1 MPSFMGVVNL
11 ITKFE
16 QVFEKIKTHPK
27 KQIAVAVAHDPTVID
42 AVIMADELDIT
53 DYILVGDEKKIIGIS
68 EDAGFDVKVNKI
80 YNETNSIKAVEK
92 AVQLVKSNKADIL
105 MKGFVNTDDFLRGV
119 LNRENGLRTGK
130 IMSHVYVLESSAL
143 KRLLFITDGSVNI
156 YPDLETKCSI
166 ILNSIYLANI
176 FDITDPK
183 VAVTTAIELANPKM
197 PSTIDAAVLAK
208 MSQRGQFS
216 GKIIDGPLALDN
228 AISPWAAEHKG
239 IGGPVAG
246 KADIIIVPS
255 IEAGN
260 MLCKAHVYLTGGNL
274 AGVVI
279 GASAP
284 IVLTSRADNSQSKL
298 NSIATAVLMANMERA
313 LSIKFGKVHY

>member
-1 MPSFMGVVNL
+1 M

-16 QVFEKIKTHPK
+16 QVFDRIKSHPK
-27 KQIAVAVAHDPTVID
+27 KQVAVAVAHDPTVID

-53 DYILVGDEKKIIGIS
+53 DYILVGDEKKIIELS
-68 EDAGFDVKVNKI
+68 NDAGFEIKKNKI
-80 YNETNSIKAVEK
+80 YNEPNNIKAVNM
-92 AVQLVKSNKADIL
+92 AVELVKSNKADIL

-119 LNRENGLRTGK
+119 LNRETGLRTGK

-143 KRLLFITDGSVNI
+143 KRMLFITDGSVNI
-156 YPDLETKCSI
+156 LPDLETKCSI
-166 ILNSIYLANI
+166 ILNSVYLANI
-176 FDITDPK
+176 FEIEDPK
-183 VAVTTAIELANPKM
+183 VAITTAIELANPKM

-246 KADIIIVPS
+246 QADIIVVPS

-260 MLCKAHVYLTGGNL
+260 ILCKAHVYLTGGNL
-274 AGVVI
+274 AGVVM

-284 IVLTSRADNSQSKL
+284 IVLTSRADTSQSKL
-298 NSIATAVLMANMERA
+298 NSIATAVLMANIERT

>member
-1 MPSFMGVVNL
+1 LGVENL
-11 ITKFE
+11 INKFE
-16 QVFEKIKTHPK
+16 QVFERIKSYPK
-27 KQIAVAVAHDPTVID
+27 KQIAVAVAHDPTVIE
-42 AVIMADELDIT
+42 AVIKAEELNIT
-53 DYILVGDEKKIIGIS
+53 DYILVGDERKIIDIANDLGLEIKS
-68 EDAGFDVKVNKI
+68 NKI
-80 YNETNSIKAVEK
+80 YNEPNNIKAVDT

-130 IMSHVYVLESSAL
+130 VMSHVYVLESSAL
-143 KRLLFITDGSVNI
+143 KRMLFITDGSMNI
-156 YPDLETKCSI
+156 LPDLETKCSI

-176 FDITDPK
+176 FEINDPK
-183 VAVTTAIELANPKM
+183 VAITTAIELANPKM

-246 KADIIIVPS
+246 NADIIVVPS

-260 MLCKAHVYLTGGNL
+260 ILCKAHVYLTGGNL

-284 IVLTSRADNSQSKL
+284 IVLTSRADTSQSKL
-298 NSIATAVLMANMERA
+298 NSIATAVLMANMERT

>member
-1 MPSFMGVVNL
+1 M
-11 ITKFE
+11 
-16 QVFEKIKTHPK
+16 
-27 KQIAVAVAHDPTVID
+27 
-42 AVIMADELDIT
+42 
-53 DYILVGDEKKIIGIS
+53 
-68 EDAGFDVKVNKI
+68 
-80 YNETNSIKAVEK
+80 AVE
-92 AVQLVKSNKADIL
+92 LVKSNKADIL

-119 LNRENGLRTGK
+119 LNRETGLRTGK

-143 KRLLFITDGSVNI
+143 KRMLFITDGSVNI
-156 YPDLETKCSI
+156 LPDLETKCSI

-176 FDITDPK
+176 FEIEDPK
-183 VAVTTAIELANPKM
+183 VAITTAIELANPKM

-246 KADIIIVPS
+246 QADIIVVPS

-260 MLCKAHVYLTGGNL
+260 ILCKAHVYLTGGNL
-274 AGVVI
+274 AGVVM

-284 IVLTSRADNSQSKL
+284 IVLTSRADTSQSKL
-298 NSIATAVLMANMERA
+298 NSIATAVLMANIERT

>member
-1 MPSFMGVVNL
+1 MGVGNL

-53 DYILVGDEKKIIGIS
+53 DYILVGDEKKIIEIS

-80 YNETNSIKAVEK
+80 YNETNSIKAVER

-119 LNRENGLRTGK
+119 LNREKGLRTGK

-246 KADIIIVPS
+246 HADIIVVPS

-284 IVLTSRADNSQSKL
+284 IVLTSRADTSQSKL

>member
-1 MPSFMGVVNL
+1 MPSLWGLEIL

-53 DYILVGDEKKIIGIS
+53 DYILVGDEKKIIEIS

-119 LNRENGLRTGK
+119 LNREKGLRTGK

-156 YPDLETKCSI
+156 HPDLETKCSI

-246 KADIIIVPS
+246 NADIIVVPS

-284 IVLTSRADNSQSKL
+284 IVLTSRADTSQSKL

>member
-1 MPSFMGVVNL
+1 M

-16 QVFEKIKTHPK
+16 EVFDKIKSHPK
-27 KQIAVAVAHDPTVID
+27 KQIAVAVAHDSTVLE
-42 AVIMADELDIT
+42 AVTMAEELNIT
-53 DYILVGDEKKIIGIS
+53 DYILVGDEQKILDIS
-68 EDAGFDVKVNKI
+68 KNAGFEINENKI
-80 YNETNSIKAVEK
+80 YNEPNNIKAVKK
-92 AVQLVKSNKADIL
+92 AVQLVKSNRADIL

-119 LNRENGLRTGK
+119 LDRDNGLRTGK
-130 IMSHVYVLESSAL
+130 VMSHVYVLESSAL
-143 KRLLFITDGSVNI
+143 KRLLFITDGSMNI

-176 FDITDPK
+176 FEIEEPK
-183 VAVTTAIELANPKM
+183 VAITTAIELANPKM

-246 KADIIIVPS
+246 HADIIVVPS

-260 MLCKAHVYLTGGNL
+260 ILCKAHVYLTGGNL

-279 GASAP
+279 GAAAP
-284 IVLTSRADNSQSKL
+284 IVLTSRADTSQSKL
-298 NSIATAVLMANMERA
+298 NSIATAVLTANMERS
-313 LSIKFGKVHY
+313 LSIKFGNVHY

>member
-1 MPSFMGVVNL
+1 L

-16 QVFEKIKTHPK
+16 QVFEKIKSHPK
-27 KQIAVAVAHDPTVID
+27 KQIADAVAQDSTVLD

-53 DYILVGDEKKIIGIS
+53 DYILVGDEKKIKDIS
-68 EDAGFDVKVNKI
+68 READIDIKENKI
-80 YNETNSIKAVEK
+80 YNEPNNIKAVNM

-119 LNRENGLRTGK
+119 LNKENGLRTGK

-143 KRLLFITDGSVNI
+143 QRLLFITDGSVNI
-156 YPDLETKCSI
+156 LPDLETKCSI

-176 FDITDPK
+176 FDIKDPK
-183 VAVTTAIELANPKM
+183 VAITTAIELANPKM

-246 KADIIIVPS
+246 KADIIVVPS

-260 MLCKAHVYLTGGNL
+260 ILCKAHVYLTGGPL

-279 GASAP
+279 GAIAP
-284 IVLTSRADNSQSKL
+284 IVLTSRADSSQSKL
-298 NSIATAVLMANMERA
+298 NSIATAVLMANMERT

>member
-1 MPSFMGVVNL
+1 M

-16 QVFEKIKTHPK
+16 QVFDRIKSHPK
-27 KQIAVAVAHDPTVID
+27 KQVAVAVAHDPTVID

-53 DYILVGDEKKIIGIS
+53 DYILVGNEKKIIELS
-68 EDAGFDVKVNKI
+68 NDAGFEVKKNKI
-80 YNETNSIKAVEK
+80 YNEPNNIKAVNM
-92 AVQLVKSNKADIL
+92 AVELVKSNKADIL

-143 KRLLFITDGSVNI
+143 KRMLFITDGSVNI
-156 YPDLETKCSI
+156 LPDLETKCSI

-176 FDITDPK
+176 FEIEDPK
-183 VAVTTAIELANPKM
+183 VAITTAIELANPKM

-246 KADIIIVPS
+246 QADIIVVPS

-260 MLCKAHVYLTGGNL
+260 ILCKAHVYLTGGNL
-274 AGVVI
+274 AGVVM

-284 IVLTSRADNSQSKL
+284 IVLTSRADTSQSKL
-298 NSIATAVLMANMERA
+298 NSIATAVLMANIERT

>member
-1 MPSFMGVVNL
+1 M
-11 ITKFE
+11 ITKFDE
-16 QVFEKIKTHPK
+16 VFEKIKLHPK
-27 KQIAVAVAHDPTVID
+27 KQVSVAVAQDATVLD
-42 AVIMADELDIT
+42 AVIRADELDIT
-53 DYILVGDEKKIIGIS
+53 DYILVGDEKKIVEICKECDLG
-68 EDAGFDVKVNKI
+68 VKKDKI
-80 YNETNSIKAVEK
+80 YNEPNNLKAIKK
-92 AVQLVKSNKADIL
+92 AVQLVSSNHADIL

-119 LNRENGLRTGK
+119 LNKEDGLRSGK

-143 KRLLFITDGSVNI
+143 KRLLLITDGSMNI
-156 YPDLETKCSI
+156 LPDLETKCSI

-176 FDITDPK
+176 FDIEKPK

-197 PSTIDAAVLAK
+197 QSTIDAAVLAK

-216 GKIIDGPLALDN
+216 GMIIDGPLALDN

-246 KADIIIVPS
+246 HADIIVVPS

-279 GASAP
+279 GARAP
-284 IVLTSRADNSQSKL
+284 IVLTSRADTSQSKL
-298 NSIATAVLMANMERA
+298 NSIATAVLMANMERS
-313 LSIKFGKVHY
+313 LSIKFGNVHY

>member
-1 MPSFMGVVNL
+1 M

-16 QVFEKIKTHPK
+16 EVFDKIKSHPK
-27 KQIAVAVAHDPTVID
+27 KQIAVAVAHDSTVLE
-42 AVIMADELDIT
+42 AVTMAEKLNIT
-53 DYILVGDEKKIIGIS
+53 DYILVGDEQKILDIS
-68 EDAGFDVKVNKI
+68 KNAEFEINENKI
-80 YNETNSIKAVEK
+80 YNEPNNIKAVKK
-92 AVQLVKSNKADIL
+92 AVQLVKSNRADIL

-119 LNRENGLRTGK
+119 LDRDNGLRTGK
-130 IMSHVYVLESSAL
+130 VMSHVYVLESSAL
-143 KRLLFITDGSVNI
+143 KRLLFITDGSMNI

-176 FDITDPK
+176 FEIEEPK
-183 VAVTTAIELANPKM
+183 VAITTAIELANPKM

-246 KADIIIVPS
+246 KADIIVVPS

-260 MLCKAHVYLTGGNL
+260 ILCKAHVYLTGGNL

-279 GASAP
+279 GAAAP
-284 IVLTSRADNSQSKL
+284 IVLTSRADTSQSKL
-298 NSIATAVLMANMERA
+298 NSIATAVLTANMERS
-313 LSIKFGKVHY
+313 LSIKFGNVHY

>member
-1 MPSFMGVVNL
+1 M
-11 ITKFE
+11 
-16 QVFEKIKTHPK
+16 
-27 KQIAVAVAHDPTVID
+27 
-42 AVIMADELDIT
+42 
-53 DYILVGDEKKIIGIS
+53 GDEKKILDIS
-68 EDAGFDVKVNKI
+68 KNAGFEINENKI
-80 YNETNSIKAVEK
+80 YNEPNNIKAVKK
-92 AVQLVKSNKADIL
+92 AVQLVKSNRADIL

-119 LNRENGLRTGK
+119 LDRDFGLRTGK
-130 IMSHVYVLESSAL
+130 VMSHVYVLESSAL
-143 KRLLFITDGSVNI
+143 NRLLFITDGSMNI

-176 FDITDPK
+176 FEIEEPK
-183 VAVTTAIELANPKM
+183 VAITTAIELANPKM

-246 KADIIIVPS
+246 HADIIVVPS

-260 MLCKAHVYLTGGNL
+260 ILCKAHVYLTGGNL

-279 GASAP
+279 GAAAP
-284 IVLTSRADNSQSKL
+284 IVLTSRADTSQSKL
-298 NSIATAVLMANMERA
+298 NSIATAVLTANMERS
-313 LSIKFGKVHY
+313 LSIKFGNVHY

>member
-1 MPSFMGVVNL
+1 M

-16 QVFEKIKTHPK
+16 QVFEKIKSHPK
-27 KQIAVAVAHDPTVID
+27 KQIAVAVAHDETVLN
-42 AVIMADELDIT
+42 AVIMAEERNIT
-53 DYILVGDEKKIIGIS
+53 DYILVGDEKKILEIS
-68 EDAGFDVKVNKI
+68 DETGLKIKENKI
-80 YNETNSIKAVEK
+80 YNEPNNIRAVATAVE
-92 AVQLVKSNKADIL
+92 LVKTNKADIL

-119 LNRENGLRTGK
+119 LSRENGLRTGK
-130 IMSHVYVLESSAL
+130 IISHVYVLESSAL
-143 KRLLFITDGSVNI
+143 NRLLFITDGSVNI

-176 FDITDPK
+176 FDIEDPK
-183 VAVTTAIELANPKM
+183 VAITTAIELANPKM
-197 PSTIDAAVLAK
+197 PATIDAAVLAK

-246 KADIIIVPS
+246 KADIIVVPS

-284 IVLTSRADNSQSKL
+284 IVLTSRADTAQSKL
-298 NSIATAVLMANMERA
+298 YSIATAVLMANMERN

>member
-1 MPSFMGVVNL
+1 MEVESL

-16 QVFEKIKTHPK
+16 QVFERIKSHPK
-27 KQIAVAVAHDPTVID
+27 KQVAVAVAHDETVLE
-42 AVIMADELDIT
+42 AVKTADELEIT
-53 DYILVGDEKKIIGIS
+53 DYILVGDEKKIIDIS
-68 EDAGFDVKVNKI
+68 NDAGLDVKKTKI
-80 YNETNSIKAVEK
+80 YNEPNSIKAVK
-92 AVQLVKSNKADIL
+92 TAVQLVKSNKADIL

-119 LNRENGLRTGK
+119 LDRDNGLRTGK

-156 YPDLETKCSI
+156 LPDLETKVSI

-176 FDITDPK
+176 FDIKDPK

-246 KADIIIVPS
+246 HADIIVVPT

-260 MLCKAHVYLTGGNL
+260 ILCKAHVYLTGGNL

-284 IVLTSRADNSQSKL
+284 IVLTSRADTSQSKL
-298 NSIATAVLMANMERA
+298 NSIATTVLMSNMERA
-313 LSIKFGKVHY
+313 LSVKFGDVHY

>member
-1 MPSFMGVVNL
+1 M

-16 QVFEKIKTHPK
+16 QVFDRIKSHPK
-27 KQIAVAVAHDPTVID
+27 KQVAVAVAHDPTVID

-53 DYILVGDEKKIIGIS
+53 DYILVGDKNKIIEIS
-68 EDAGFDVKVNKI
+68 KDAGFDVKKNKI
-80 YNETNSIKAVEK
+80 YDEPNNIKAVNM
-92 AVQLVKSNKADIL
+92 AVELVKSNKADIL

-143 KRLLFITDGSVNI
+143 KRMLFITDGSVNI
-156 YPDLETKCSI
+156 LPDLETKCSI

-176 FDITDPK
+176 FEIEDPK
-183 VAVTTAIELANPKM
+183 VAITTAIELANPKM

-246 KADIIIVPS
+246 QADIIVVPS

-260 MLCKAHVYLTGGNL
+260 ILCKAHVYLTGGNL
-274 AGVVI
+274 AGVVM

-284 IVLTSRADNSQSKL
+284 IVLTSRADTSQSKL
-298 NSIATAVLMANMERA
+298 NSIATAVLMANIERT